1 MTEERRTGFWYAAVT
16 ALLALLVTGGFL
28 FAAVSF
34 SFQERR
40 SEFNSEAAY
49 HERAM
54 EGQLLRLLDAMG
66 QAMIHHQA
74 TPRAGADD
82 FRLFA
87 WQVRRRF
94 PFVSGFAYLAR
105 VEGEER
111 PAFEAARRDEGM
123 PTFAIRDRAGDGFA
137 PAPERKDYLPVQ
149 AVEPFDPERAALL
162 GFDLEEAEDYRA
174 GLEAAMSAG
183 SPIILRGPGLF
194 SEWHEFWLVQAVYR
208 GRDLPETEAER
219 RERVAGILM
228 LRIEP
233 EKAISAELAR
243 LKEVEFTLL
252 AMEDDHPAAIVAH
265 RDTRSG
271 HRHDTGTFGEYRL
284 LFMDNVQ
291 VGGIKLQFRFE
302 RQLHPPD
309 LLGPPVW
316 LALGASGLV
325 SLFLGLLAREHFR
338 RRRAYAALDLH
349 REQLERLVEARTAEL
364 QRQNALLECVD
375 RLRRRFI
382 HGEEPEA
389 LFDAFLADVIA
400 LSGSGIGFIG
410 EVEAAA
416 DGRPLLHIHSLSN
429 IAWNDA
435 TRILYEERM
444 SMGLVFDNMETLF
457 GHVMVTGQPM
467 IANDPANDPRAGG
480 LPEGHP
486 PIHSFLGLPIHFG
499 DRLVGEIG
507 LANRPGGY
515 SGEIVGF
522 LAPLVAAC
530 GQVMVARQDREARAA
545 AEAALGRTAAELK
558 ATNMELQQFAYA
570 VSHDLQEPLRT
581 VTSYLQLT
589 EKRFR
594 DKLGDEGR
602 EFITFAVDAS
612 RRMQTMIRDLL
623 EYSRVQTRPGE
634 MLPVDLDD
642 TLATVERNLHM
653 ALDEA
658 SAKLTVVSHL
668 PIVVADE
675 AQMIRLFQNLI
686 GNAIKYRLPERP
698 PEVAVSCERRE
709 GHWLFSVRDN
719 GIGIDPKYFDRIF
732 GVFTRLHTREEYE
745 GTGIGLALCR
755 RIVER
760 HGGTIWV
767 ESDPGQGS
775 TFHFTLKATG

>member
-28 FAAVSF
+28 FAAFSF
-34 SFQERR
+34 TFQERR

-66 QAMIHHQA
+66 QAVIYHQA

-87 WQVRRRF
+87 AQVRRRF

-123 PTFAIRDRAGDGFA
+123 PTFAIRDQVGDGFA
-137 PAPERKDYLPVQ
+137 PAPERKNYLSIRS
-149 AVEPFDPERAALL
+149 VEPFDPERAALL
-162 GFDLEEAEDYRA
+162 GYDLLAAEDYRPA
-174 GLEAAMSAG
+174 LQAAMAAG
-183 SPIILRGPGLF
+183 SPIIMRGPGLL

-219 RERVAGILM
+219 RERVAGVLM

-233 EKAISAELAR
+233 EKAIGAELQR
-243 LKEVEFTLL
+243 LKDLEFTLL
-252 AMEDDHPAAIVAH
+252 ALEDGKPAAIVAH
-265 RDTRSG
+265 RDTRSSHG
-271 HRHDTGTFGEYRL
+271 HESGNFGEFPL
-284 LFMDNVQ
+284 SFADNVQ
-291 VGGIKLQFRFE
+291 LGGIDLQFRFE

-309 LLGPPVW
+309 LLGSPVW
-316 LALGASGLV
+316 LALGASALV
-325 SLFLGLLAREHFR
+325 SLFKGLLAREHFR

-349 REQLERLVEARTAEL
+349 REQLERQVEARTAEL

-382 HGEEPEA
+382 HEDNPET

-435 TRILYEERM
+435 TRLLYEERKKQ
-444 SMGLVFDNMETLF
+444 GLVFDNLETLF
-457 GHVMVTGQPM
+457 GDVIITGQPV
-467 IANDPANDPRAGG
+467 IANDPRNDPRAGG

-486 PIHSFLGLPIHFG
+486 PIDSFLGLPIHFG

-515 SGEIVGF
+515 SGDLVGF

-545 AEAALGRTAAELK
+545 AEAILGQTAAELK
-558 ATNMELQQFAYA
+558 AANMELQQFAYA

-612 RRMQTMIRDLL
+612 RRMQAMIRDLL

-642 TLATVERNLHM
+642 ILATVERNLHM

-658 SAKLTVVSHL
+658 SAKLAVVNPL

-675 AQMIRLFQNLI
+675 AQMVRLFQNLI
-686 GNAIKYRLPERP
+686 GNAIKYRLPDRA
-698 PEVAVSCERRE
+698 PEVAVSAERQE
-709 GHWLFSVRDN
+709 DYWHFAVRDN

-767 ESDPGQGS
+767 ESEPGLGS
-775 TFHFTLKATG
+775 TFHFTLKGTG